1 MMKFTHILLIA
12 SFLTIACQQKNESQ
26 NNIIATQDSISINP
40 YEVDF
45 EKLSKVYVAE
55 KKQKVAQFYQ
65 DVIAND
71 GFSGGF
77 LVAQNGEII
86 YENYNGFINYKT
98 KEEMSSETP
107 IHLASISKVITAAV
121 ILQLV
126 DEKLLDLDQKV
137 TSLFPKFPHQTITI
151 RMLLNHRSGLPH
163 YSYFSENKNIWNS
176 NKTLTNQ
183 IILDLL
189 STKGI
194 PLEYK
199 PNTRFSY
206 CNTNY
211 ALLALVVEKITQLDF
226 KTAVKKRVFEPL
238 EMNNSFVLDFENQQ
252 ELASLTYKSTWQ
264 KVPLDHLDAIYGDK
278 NIYSTPRDLLKLDLA
293 LYSDAFISKTSK
305 EEAFKGY
312 SYEKKGVKNYG
323 LGIRLNEFDNGETI
337 HYHNGWWHGNTTSY
351 ISLKKEKVTIIA
363 LANKYTKKVYQ
374 AKRLA
379 SLFGDYP
386 FELD

>member
-1 MMKFTHILLIA
+1 MIKFAPTLFLILIVVFSCQNKEETQETAHYIA
-12 SFLTIACQQKNESQ
+12 PVP
-26 NNIIATQDSISINP
+26 INP
-40 YEVDF
+40 YAIEF
-45 EKLSKVYVAE
+45 EKLPKEYVAE
-55 KKQKVAQFYQ
+55 KKQKIAQFYQ
-65 DVIAND
+65 DFIAND

-86 YENYNGFINYKT
+86 YEKYNGYVNYKT
-98 KEEMSSETP
+98 KEEMTNETP
-107 IHLASISKVITAAV
+107 VHLASISKVITAAV

-126 DEKLLDLDQKV
+126 DEKLLDLDQKLQ
-137 TSLFPKFPHQTITI
+137 TIFPEFPHKTITI

-176 NKTLTNQ
+176 NKALTNQ
-183 IILDLL
+183 KIMDLL

-199 PNTRFSY
+199 PNSRFSY

-211 ALLALVVEKITQLDF
+211 AILALVIEKITQLDL
-226 KTAVKKRVFEPL
+226 KTALKKRVFEPL
-238 EMNNSFVLDFENQQ
+238 EMTNSFVLDFENQQ

-278 NIYSTPRDLLKLDLA
+278 NIYATPRDVLKLDLA
-293 LYSDAFISKTSK
+293 LYSDTFISKATK

-312 SYEKKGVKNYG
+312 SYEKRGVKNYG

-351 ISLKKEKVTIIA
+351 VSLKKEKVTIIA

>member
-1 MMKFTHILLIA
+1 MIKFAPTL
-12 SFLTIACQQKNESQ
+12 FLTLIIVFSCQTKEEPEEIAHY
-26 NNIIATQDSISINP
+26 ITPIPVNP
-40 YEVDF
+40 YEVKF
-45 EKLSKVYVAE
+45 EKLSKKYVAE
-55 KKQKVAQFYQ
+55 KEQKIAQFYQ

-86 YENYNGFINYKT
+86 YENYNGYINYKS
-98 KEEMSSETP
+98 KEEMTNETP
-107 IHLASISKVITAAV
+107 VHLASISKVITAAV

-137 TSLFPKFPHQTITI
+137 TSLFPEFPHEAITI

-199 PNTRFSY
+199 PNTRFAY

-226 KTAVKKRVFEPL
+226 KTAVKKHVFEPL
-238 EMNNSFVLDFENQQ
+238 EMHNSFVLDFENQQ

-264 KVPLDHLDAIYGDK
+264 KVPLDHLDGIYGDK
-278 NIYSTPRDLLKLDLA
+278 NIYSTPRDVLKLDLA

-323 LGIRLNEFDNGETI
+323 LGIRLNEFDNGTTV

-351 ISLKKEKVTIIA
+351 ITLKKEKVTIIA

>member
-1 MMKFTHILLIA
+1 MTKSIPTLFLILIVAFSCQTKEEPKEIA
-12 SFLTIACQQKNESQ
+12 QYIEP
-26 NNIIATQDSISINP
+26 IPVNP
-40 YEVDF
+40 YEVKF
-45 EKLSKVYVAE
+45 EKLPKEYLVE
-55 KKQKVAQFYQ
+55 KRQKIDQFYQ
-65 DVIAND
+65 DIIAKD

-86 YENYNGFINYKT
+86 YENYNGYVNYKT
-98 KEEMSSETP
+98 KEEMTNETP
-107 IHLASISKVITAAV
+107 IHLASISKVITTVV
-121 ILQLV
+121 ILQMV

-137 TSLFPKFPHQTITI
+137 TSLFPEFPHEAITI

-199 PNTRFSY
+199 PNTRFAY

-211 ALLALVVEKITQLDF
+211 ALLALVIEKITQLDF

-238 EMNNSFVLDFENQQ
+238 EMNSSFVLDFENQQ

-264 KVPLDHLDAIYGDK
+264 KVPLDHLDAIFGDK

-293 LYSDAFISKTSK
+293 LYSDAFISKTTK

-351 ISLKKEKVTIIA
+351 VTLKKEKVTIIA

-379 SLFGDYP
+379 SLFGNYP

>member
-1 MMKFTHILLIA
+1 MIKFVPILFLLLIVVL
-12 SFLTIACQQKNESQ
+12 SCQTKEEPKEIAQYIEPVP
-26 NNIIATQDSISINP
+26 TNP

-55 KKQKVAQFYQ
+55 KEQKIAQFYK

-86 YENYNGFINYKT
+86 YENYNGYINYKT
-98 KEEMSSETP
+98 KEEMTNETP

-126 DEKLLDLDQKV
+126 DEKLLDLDQKLQ
-137 TSLFPKFPHQTITI
+137 TIFPEFPHQAITI

-189 STKGI
+189 NTKRI

-199 PNTRFSY
+199 PNTRFAY

-238 EMNNSFVLDFENQQ
+238 EMNNSFVLDFEKQK
-252 ELASLTYKSTWQ
+252 EIASLTYKSTWQ
-264 KVPLDHLDAIYGDK
+264 KVPLDHLDGIYGDK

-323 LGIRLNEFDNGETI
+323 LGIRLNEFDNGTTV

-351 ISLKKEKVTIIA
+351 VSLKNEKVTIIA

>member
-1 MMKFTHILLIA
+1 MIKFVPSLFLLLIVVF
-12 SFLTIACQQKNESQ
+12 SCQTKEEPKEIAQYIKP
-26 NNIIATQDSISINP
+26 IPVNP
-40 YEVDF
+40 YEVEF
-45 EKLSKVYVAE
+45 EKLPKKYVAE
-55 KKQKVAQFYQ
+55 KKQIVAQFYQ
-65 DVIAND
+65 DVIADD

-86 YENYNGFINYKT
+86 YENYNGYINYKT
-98 KEEMSSETP
+98 KEEMTNETP

-137 TSLFPKFPHQTITI
+137 TSLFPEFPHEAITI

-163 YSYFSENKNIWNS
+163 YSYFSENKNIWNN

-199 PNTRFSY
+199 PNTRFAY

-226 KTAVKKRVFEPL
+226 KTAVKKRIFEPL
-238 EMNNSFVLDFENQQ
+238 EMHNSFVLDFENQQ

-278 NIYSTPRDLLKLDLA
+278 NIYATPRDLLKLDLA

-323 LGIRLNEFDNGETI
+323 LGIRLNEFDNGTTV

-351 ISLKKEKVTIIA
+351 VSLKNEKVTIIA
-363 LANKYTKKVYQ
+363 LSNKYTKKVYQ

>member
-1 MMKFTHILLIA
+1 MTKSIPTLFLILIVAFSCQTKEEPKEIA
-12 SFLTIACQQKNESQ
+12 QYIEP
-26 NNIIATQDSISINP
+26 IPVNP
-40 YEVDF
+40 YEVKF
-45 EKLSKVYVAE
+45 EKLPKEYVVE
-55 KKQKVAQFYQ
+55 KRQKIDQFYQ

-86 YENYNGFINYKT
+86 YENYNGYVNYKT
-98 KEEMSSETP
+98 KEEITNETP
-107 IHLASISKVITAAV
+107 IHLASISKVITSAL

-137 TSLFPKFPHQTITI
+137 TSLFPEFPHEAITI

-176 NKTLTNQ
+176 RYTLKNND
-183 IILDLL
+183 ILELL

-199 PNTRFSY
+199 PNTRFAY

-211 ALLALVVEKITQLDF
+211 ALLALVIEKITQLDF

-238 EMNNSFVLDFENQQ
+238 EMHHSFVLDFENQQ
-252 ELASLTYKSTWQ
+252 ELASLTYKSSWQ

-293 LYSDAFISKTSK
+293 LYSDAFISKATK

-312 SYEKKGVKNYG
+312 SYEKRGVKNYG

-351 ISLKKEKVTIIA
+351 VTLKKEKVTIIA

-379 SLFGDYP
+379 SIFGNYP

>member
-1 MMKFTHILLIA
+1 MMKFTQILLIA

-40 YEVDF
+40 YEVKF
-45 EKLSKVYVAE
+45 EKLPKEYVAE
-55 KKQKVAQFYQ
+55 KRQKIDQFYQ

-86 YENYNGFINYKT
+86 YENYNGYINHKT
-98 KEEMSSETP
+98 KEEMTSETP
-107 IHLASISKVITAAV
+107 IHLASISKVITAAL

-126 DEKLLDLDQKV
+126 DEKLLDLDQKLS
-137 TSLFPKFPHQTITI
+137 TIFPKFSNQTITI

-199 PNTRFSY
+199 PNSRFSY

-226 KTAVKKRVFEPL
+226 KTAVKKRIFEPL
-238 EMNNSFVLDFENQQ
+238 EMKNSFVLDFESQK

-351 ISLKKEKVTIIA
+351 VTLKKEKVTIIA

>member
-1 MMKFTHILLIA
+1 MIKFVPTLLLLLLVAFSCQTKEEPKEIA
-12 SFLTIACQQKNESQ
+12 HYIEP
-26 NNIIATQDSISINP
+26 IPVNP
-40 YEVDF
+40 YEVKF
-45 EKLSKVYVAE
+45 EKLPKEYVAE
-55 KKQKVAQFYQ
+55 KEQKIAQFYQ

-86 YENYNGFINYKT
+86 YENYNGYINYKS
-98 KEEMSSETP
+98 KEEMTNETP

-137 TSLFPKFPHQTITI
+137 TSLFPEFPHEAITI

-199 PNTRFSY
+199 PNTRFAY

-211 ALLALVVEKITQLDF
+211 ALLALVVEKITQLNF
-226 KTAVKKRVFEPL
+226 KTALKKRIFEPL
-238 EMNNSFVLDFENQQ
+238 EMHHSFVLDFENQQ

-293 LYSDAFISKTSK
+293 MYSDNFISKATK

-312 SYEKKGVKNYG
+312 SYEKRGVKNYG

-351 ISLKKEKVTIIA
+351 VTLKKEKVTIIT

>member
-1 MMKFTHILLIA
+1 MTKSIPTLFLILIVAFSCQTKEEPKEIA
-12 SFLTIACQQKNESQ
+12 QYIEP
-26 NNIIATQDSISINP
+26 IPVNP
-40 YEVDF
+40 YEVKF
-45 EKLSKVYVAE
+45 EKLPKEYVIE
-55 KKQKVAQFYQ
+55 KRQKIDQFYQ

-86 YENYNGFINYKT
+86 YENYNGYVNYKT
-98 KEEMSSETP
+98 KEEMTNETP
-107 IHLASISKVITAAV
+107 IHLASISKVITTVV

-137 TSLFPKFPHQTITI
+137 TSLFPEFPHEAITI

-176 NKTLTNQ
+176 RNTLNNTD
-183 IILDLL
+183 ILELL

-199 PNTRFSY
+199 PDKRFAY

-226 KTAVKKRVFEPL
+226 KTAVKKRIFEAL
-238 EMNNSFVLDFENQQ
+238 EMNNSFVLYFENQK

-293 LYSDAFISKTSK
+293 LYSDDFISKATK

-312 SYEKKGVKNYG
+312 SYEKRGVKNYG

-337 HYHNGWWHGNTTSY
+337 HYHNGWWHGNTSSY
-351 ISLKKEKVTIIA
+351 VTLKKEKVTIIA